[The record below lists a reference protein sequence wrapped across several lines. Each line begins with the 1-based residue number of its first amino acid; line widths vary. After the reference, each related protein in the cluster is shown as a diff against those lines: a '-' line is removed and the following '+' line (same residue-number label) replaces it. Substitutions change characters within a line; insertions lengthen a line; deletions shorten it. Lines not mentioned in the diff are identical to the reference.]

1 MGMFVQLEV
10 VFALDAVEFLMS
22 ISEDALGAIKQV
34 LVVPQHIFIDSSH
47 SAWVRCGIISVRLW
61 NFKDGGS

>member
-47 SAWVRCGIISVRLW
+47 SAWVRCGSGNKEVY
-61 NFKDGGS
+61 

>member
-47 SAWVRCGIISVRLW
+47 SAWVRSGI
-61 NFKDGGS
+61 K